1 MVPPMGWIEPHPE
14 SCNELHSELF
24 REMFLQTFPT
34 VGVSRPHLIEEASE
48 TKSGVRY
55 LWRVGGAHEFELPL
69 QEGELYEKRLPY
81 QIAEWYSQFSKQGG
95 ILYPPPET
103 YVYYQNKVGLA
114 NLFNERKVKIPATW
128 VFSSFAEAEAEQ
140 DNIQF
145 PVVIKDPY
153 GYSSLGLMQAADKE
167 EFLKN
172 VKLHFEHALPG
183 VETIVQSKVVALR
196 EARVT
201 YIEGRPFHAY
211 WRIRKSLDSASAA
224 SNLGGYQDFDFPMQD
239 IAPYVAE
246 FANQTGIPVGGVDFI
261 WEAAD
266 ADVKTTPYTLEVSPT
281 SDINPQGPRLP
292 RLIHWK
298 SIEFEASTT
307 LLAQDLQG
315 VQEDE
320 RPDEKL
326 VRLCRNAQKEMQ
338 RLLDY
343 KGFHAA
349 WGLVTCNKVNETDLM
364 TLAVIDKYRRERKDL
379 FVDID
384 NVVALSMERVRRCKG
399 NKKAYTAAEVMQDK
413 PVPGAAEALRRLR
426 EHYFI
431 RFLTARGSYED
442 PFNVTQTWLD
452 LKGFEYDELIVVD
465 GPESKV
471 AHLSAD
477 SILVDDFTLGHEK
490 EEPSINQK
498 FIDQLTSVGHLGI
511 RTWKAWKFDAR
522 S

>member
-1 MVPPMGWIEPHPE
+1 
-14 SCNELHSELF
+14 
-24 REMFLQTFPT
+24 
-34 VGVSRPHLIEEASE
+34 
-48 TKSGVRY
+48 
-55 LWRVGGAHEFELPL
+55 L

-281 SDINPQGPRLP
+281 SDINPPAPPSWHKTYKEFKKTKGYRRAFLQVRRL
-292 RLIHWK
+292 W
-298 SIEFEASTT
+298 
-307 LLAQDLQG
+307 
-315 VQEDE
+315 
-320 RPDEKL
+320 
-326 VRLCRNAQKEMQ
+326 
-338 RLLDY
+338 
-343 KGFHAA
+343 
-349 WGLVTCNKVNETDLM
+349 TDLM

-399 NKKAYTAAEVMQDK
+399 SKKAYTAAERLCKTSRFPVLQK
-413 PVPGAAEALRRLR
+413 PSEGCGN
-426 EHYFI
+426 
-431 RFLTARGSYED
+431 TTS
-442 PFNVTQTWLD
+442 
-452 LKGFEYDELIVVD
+452 
-465 GPESKV
+465 
-471 AHLSAD
+471 SA
-477 SILVDDFTLGHEK
+477 S
-490 EEPSINQK
+490 
-498 FIDQLTSVGHLGI
+498 
-511 RTWKAWKFDAR
+511 
-522 S
+522 